1 MWDEQ
6 VGRSPTSPRSEPT
19 WGEEALAGWA
29 FLPARWVR
37 RRPGAG
43 GAGAGGA
50 GNEEPGTRPAPDSR
64 LCHRRPAS
72 ARLASARPRR
82 LAGRSRPLLPDAS
95 PGGPVRASPAPLVC
109 AVLPPP
115 KIPASFFYLV
125 WKEAGLARAYA
136 HNYITSLL
144 RFTRTVSQRP
154 RSVSTDV
161 PPSSR
166 MEACGHQHPA
176 EPARTPKSL
185 LNMSVQGL
193 VTSRTTRRHLSGG
206 NRTCKGPTLWK
217 MLVRRAGESLGYAGE
232 RGRGSGDRRPTRPRT
247 KTTQGCLAAA
257 WDHGVTCLTHKLRY
271 DFRQNVCFSRS
282 VRENEK
288 TEHGKTKRNEML
300 SKSL

>member
-1 MWDEQ
+1 M
-6 VGRSPTSPRSEPT
+6 
-19 WGEEALAGWA
+19 
-29 FLPARWVR
+29 
-37 RRPGAG
+37 
-43 GAGAGGA
+43 
-50 GNEEPGTRPAPDSR
+50 
-64 LCHRRPAS
+64 
-72 ARLASARPRR
+72 
-82 LAGRSRPLLPDAS
+82 
-95 PGGPVRASPAPLVC
+95 
-109 AVLPPP
+109 
-115 KIPASFFYLV
+115 
-125 WKEAGLARAYA
+125 
-136 HNYITSLL
+136 
-144 RFTRTVSQRP
+144 
-154 RSVSTDV
+154 STDV

-193 VTSRTTRRHLSGG
+193 VTSRTTHRHLSGG

-232 RGRGSGDRRPTRPRT
+232 RGRGGGDRRPTRPRT

-300 SKSL
+300 SLQTSRARGSEPRSEASAHRPLSFWWLRRRSPPRPTAPRRRGPDADTRPNCFRGRGRARGTCRKRRPRRQSYLRFNRREN